1 MEGNNDEIVE
11 DGPVNNPYLLATSDS
26 HPVIKL
32 RPSQKFVRSLT
43 EDIAKK
49 YGFTGIRMQS
59 SALFALPVRINQ
71 YKSFWGFFSG
81 RIYDAVESVPS
92 FEFQTAAEDYLV
104 NVVKEARIY
113 SEHAG
118 HDFLTQQDFA
128 MGVRVVGMGG
138 K

>member
-59 SALFALPVRINQ
+59 SALFALP
-71 YKSFWGFFSG
+71 
-81 RIYDAVESVPS
+81 
-92 FEFQTAAEDYLV
+92 TAAEDYLV